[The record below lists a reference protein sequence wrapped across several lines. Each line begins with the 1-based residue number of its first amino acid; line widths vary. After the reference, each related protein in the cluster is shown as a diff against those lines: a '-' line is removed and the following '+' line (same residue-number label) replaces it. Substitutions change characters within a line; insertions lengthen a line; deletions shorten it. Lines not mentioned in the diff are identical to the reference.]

1 MHPVI
6 EAIVAHLPAAL
17 TRELEANPFARKER
31 AGWIHCSDLNLY
43 GNRKRIDYGFC
54 LRQCLGLPVEKS
66 WTAEAVYNIGIGL
79 GIDAVTRLAMEAA
92 TEAGGISLDTQVPL
106 RDETLR
112 LSGTPDLVWDRWGE
126 SIVGDI
132 KSTDRWTLQK
142 YWGNPDWP
150 LSRAAFW
157 RQLQAYLLLLGTDEG
172 VFIAANREGDRETVA
187 NALVARPFYRDEE
200 TIQSIIRDV
209 TMLRDRAV
217 RYEATEDPRERA
229 DLLRF
234 AG

>member
-1 MHPVI
+1 M
-6 EAIVAHLPAAL
+6 
-17 TRELEANPFARKER
+17 
-31 AGWIHCSDLNLY
+31 
-43 GNRKRIDYGFC
+43 
-54 LRQCLGLPVEKS
+54 
-66 WTAEAVYNIGIGL
+66 
-79 GIDAVTRLAMEAA
+79 
-92 TEAGGISLDTQVPL
+92 
-106 RDETLR
+106 
-112 LSGTPDLVWDRWGE
+112 VWDGGGE

-150 LSRAAFW
+150 LSRASFW